1 MVAMYLPSCGYIHE
15 YELQDR
21 HEYHQRNFEKY
32 ILTKYILMGLL
43 EIRIGIW
50 DLISTM
56 DLV

>member
-1 MVAMYLPSCGYIHE
+1 MVAMYLPSCGYI
-15 YELQDR
+15 